1 MPVVINGS
9 TGITAPSVVSEG
21 GNGTLARFVGTGAQ
35 FQGIAVR
42 NNFGSSSVQSATF
55 YDAVNETGV
64 TVANMVCDIN
74 TDGSSAWYWGAQP
87 AGTRTDRR
95 VERMRIDNAG
105 RLTVP
110 NQPSFSVWNV
120 GGSTALSGNMILNTV
135 LLNNGG
141 HYSTST
147 GRFTAPVAGRYH
159 FSFTGFIQQDTS
171 FGDVAIYINGAQW
184 VRTYSNEAT
193 GVYRPFAITGITQ
206 LAAGDYVQPNSV
218 ATLHANAN
226 PIFSGHLLG

>member
-9 TGITAPSVVSEG
+9 TGITTPGVTSTSTPVAPLHVTTSGTSTGTVNSRTG
-21 GNGTLARFVGTGAQ
+21 LHIQTGNVTTGFGTSRIQFSFDPATPKGYIEAGTFGADFLAFGRGDGTGEA
-35 FQGIAVR
+35 
-42 NNFGSSSVQSATF
+42 
-55 YDAVNETGV
+55 
-64 TVANMVCDIN
+64 
-74 TDGSSAWYWGAQP
+74 
-87 AGTRTDRR
+87 
-95 VERMRIDNAG
+95 MRIDSAG
-105 RLTVP
+105 RILKP
-110 NQPSFSVWNV
+110 LQPSFSVWNV